1 MGASPRWVLEVAKI
15 FSQAVDT
22 PIDNRKK
29 VEDTHVE
36 TVLVTGGAGYIGSH
50 TAIALIEAGHKVV
63 VVDNFV
69 NSKPDALQVV
79 SELMETDI
87 TVVEGDASDVALL
100 VDVMKDNGVTAV
112 IHMAALKAVGESVE
126 MPLEYYR
133 NNLGSAIATLEAM
146 RAANVWKFV
155 FSSSATVYGDPESC
169 PIPESAGVGS
179 TNPYGMTKQMI
190 EVIIRDVAASDDRW
204 KITSLRYFNPVGA
217 HESGKVSEAPVGK
230 PNNLMPMVM
239 EVATGKRERVM
250 VFGNDWPTVDGTGV
264 RDYIHIMDLVE
275 GHVSAL
281 EFLDEQNG
289 YEVYNLG
296 QGVGTSVLE
305 LIAGVEEATGL
316 TIPYEITDRRTGD
329 IAECVADPTRA
340 NEILG
345 WSTKRSTSQACA
357 DAWNSQDV

>member
-1 MGASPRWVLEVAKI
+1 MG
-15 FSQAVDT
+15 
-22 PIDNRKK
+22 
-29 VEDTHVE
+29 E

-50 TAIALIEAGHKVV
+50 TAIALIEAGHDVV
-63 VVDNFV
+63 VVDNYV
-69 NSKPDALQVV
+69 NSRPEALATV
-79 SELMETDI
+79 EKLTGKDI
-87 TVVEGDASDVALL
+87 VIVEGDATDVALL
-100 VDVMKDNGVTAV
+100 TKVMDDNGVTAV

-126 MPLEYYR
+126 MPLEYYQ
-133 NNLGSAIATLEAM
+133 NNLGSAMATLQAM
-146 RAANVWKFV
+146 SDAGVWKFV

-169 PIPESAGVGS
+169 PIPESASIGA

-217 HESGKVSEAPVGK
+217 HESGQVSEAPVGK

-239 EVATGKRERVM
+239 EVATGKREKVM
-250 VFGNDWPTVDGTGV
+250 VFGNDWPTPDGTGV

-281 EFLDEQNG
+281 EYLEKQDG
-289 YEVYNLG
+289 YQTYNLG

-316 TIPYEITDRRTGD
+316 TIAYEITDRRAGD

-345 WSTKRSTSQACA
+345 WSAKRSTAQACQ
-357 DAWNSQDV
+357 DSWKSQDVDN

>member
-1 MGASPRWVLEVAKI
+1 MS
-15 FSQAVDT
+15 
-22 PIDNRKK
+22 
-29 VEDTHVE
+29 E

-50 TAIALIEAGHKVV
+50 TAIALIEAGHNVV

-69 NSKPDALQVV
+69 NSQPDALNVV
-79 SELMETDI
+79 SELMDTDI
-87 TVVEGDASDVALL
+87 TVVEGDATDVGLL
-100 VDVMKDNGVTAV
+100 TKVMTDNGVTAV

-146 RAANVWKFV
+146 QAAEVWKFV

-169 PIPESAGVGS
+169 PIPETAGIGA

-190 EVIIRDVAASDDRW
+190 EVIIRDVAAADDRW

-217 HESGKVSEAPVGK
+217 HESGKVAEAPKGK

-239 EVATGKRERVM
+239 EVATGKREKVM

-281 EFLDEQNG
+281 EYLDEQDG
-289 YEVYNLG
+289 YQHYNLG

-345 WSTKRSTSQACA
+345 WSAKRSTAQACR
-357 DAWNSQDV
+357 DSWNSQDASKT